1 MFADFDLVAVLKIV
15 WIDILLSGDN
25 AMVIALACKE
35 LPANKRRWGVIL
47 GAGAAVSM
55 RIAFTF
61 GVTQALAIPYLRLV
75 GSLLLLWIAVKLIV
89 EDTDELE
96 VQQGAS
102 IWKAVWT
109 ILVADAVMSLD
120 NVIAIA
126 LAADGHFGLVI
137 FGLVLSIPLVIFG
150 STLIMALMDRWPIFI
165 WAGAALL
172 GWIAG
177 SMIASD
183 PAVEKYL
190 PDQVWSKI
198 ALELAFAALVCTI
211 GWFVNRRG
219 EGRETPA

>member
-1 MFADFDLVAVLKIV
+1 MFADFDLVAVLKII

-61 GVTQALAIPYLRLV
+61 GVTQALGIPYLRLV
-75 GSLLLLWIAVKLIV
+75 GSLLLLWIAVKLVV
-89 EDTDELE
+89 EDTDEVE

-150 STLIMALMDRWPIFI
+150 STLIMALMDRWPVFI

-172 GWIAG
+172 GWISG

-183 PAVEKYL
+183 PAIAKYL
-190 PDQVWSKI
+190 PDAVWSKLG
-198 ALELAFAALVCTI
+198 LEIAFAALVCAV
-211 GWFVNRRG
+211 GWIVNRRADN
-219 EGRETPA
+219 RESAA